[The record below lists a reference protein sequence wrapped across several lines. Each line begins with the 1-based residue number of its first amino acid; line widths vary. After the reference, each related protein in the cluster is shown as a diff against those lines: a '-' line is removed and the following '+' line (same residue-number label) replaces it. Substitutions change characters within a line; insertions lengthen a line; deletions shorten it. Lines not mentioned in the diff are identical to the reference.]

1 QNISLNLEDACQNI
15 MVLGGIGSGKT
26 TCVMQPLLLQC
37 LDQQCGGLIF
47 DIKGD
52 VKETVKQFADSTN
65 KELVILGPDHT
76 RMNLIEGLTPEVA
89 SSFLKSAFLLSD
101 KRSIDSFWIDTA

>member
-1 QNISLNLEDACQNI
+1 MHPTFSLWLGKSTGLLSKLWHRAGIAANQQCYINVLKMPVKISL
-15 MVLGGIGSGKT
+15 VLGGIGSGKT

-52 VKETVKQFADSTN
+52 VKEAVKQFAASTN
-65 KELVILGPDHT
+65 RELVILGPHQHAHELD
-76 RMNLIEGLTPEVA
+76 
-89 SSFLKSAFLLSD
+89 
-101 KRSIDSFWIDTA
+101 